1 MFGRFE
7 LEAYRQSH
15 HMRFGGH
22 ARFNRSCP
30 TRYVLIVILFL
41 SACYPAVAQVQVWRL
56 SGFLLNANETI
67 PCDSH
72 GPAGSQA
79 PTGRKKKRQ
88 QMEWDLGQQLAADA
102 EQNAVMITDDFIV
115 QYVNRLEQ
123 KIVSRSDLPG
133 CFVVKILVDPEPN
146 ASSLPG
152 GFIYVTT
159 GLLALSDSEGEL
171 AAALAHET
179 AHVTA
184 QHMTH
189 FLTQS
194 RIWGH
199 VASWTGPP
207 GFLLRRYVGPIL
219 TFSLIRRDE
228 FQADRLGLSYQVAS
242 GYDPEEFCT
251 LLQKAI
257 PQSGKGGPLFERLYN
272 SHPATDERVKRL
284 KSLRRRTMSPQADY
298 LVTTGEFQE
307 MKARF
312 ARILPSH
319 QS

>member
-1 MFGRFE
+1 MR
-7 LEAYRQSH
+7 LESH
-15 HMRFGGH
+15 V
-22 ARFNRSCP
+22 RFNPSRAR
-30 TRYVLIVILFL
+30 RYTLIFILL
-41 SACYPAVAQVQVWRL
+41 VSACYPAVAQVQAWRL
-56 SGFLLNANETI
+56 AASLLKPNETI

-72 GPAGSQA
+72 GPTGRQA
-79 PTGRKKKRQ
+79 PNGGKRKRQ
-88 QMEWDLGQQLAADA
+88 QREWELGKQLAADA

-123 KIVSRSDLPG
+123 KIVNQSALPG
-133 CFVVKILVDPEPN
+133 CFIVKILVDPEPN

-152 GFIYVTT
+152 GFIYLTT

-207 GFLLRRYVGPIL
+207 GFLLRRYMGPL
-219 TFSLIRRDE
+219 LMFSLIRKDE
-228 FQADRLGLSYQVAS
+228 FEADRLGLLYQVAS

-257 PQSGKGGPLFERLYN
+257 PQSGNGGPLFERLYN
-272 SHPATDERVKRL
+272 SHPATEERVKRL
-284 KSLRRRTMSPQADY
+284 KSLGRRTMPPQADS
-298 LVTTGEFQE
+298 LVTTSDFQE

-312 ARILPSH
+312 ARILPGH